1 MMRAAIGVRA
11 HSGWA
16 ALVAVT
22 GKPGSVQVLDRR
34 RIVIA
39 DPQARGTK
47 QPYHYAETLE
57 LRAAEKHLAS
67 CTAASE
73 RLALAA
79 IREVVEELNSYEVA
93 GAAILLASGRPLPK
107 LPDILASHALIHTA
121 EGEFFR
127 RVVRNACEGLGIGVT
142 GIRERE
148 LGEGSALQREIAN
161 LGKIVG
167 PPWTQDQKMATLA
180 AMTVLLTQQPV
191 H

>member
-1 MMRAAIGVRA
+1 MKSAAIGVRA

-16 ALVAVT
+16 ALVAVA
-22 GKPGSVQVLDRR
+22 GAPGSVRVLDRR

-39 DPQARGTK
+39 DPHGRGAN
-47 QPYHYAETLE
+47 QPYHFAERLE
-57 LRAAEKHLAS
+57 LQAAEKHLAS
-67 CTAASE
+67 CAAASE

-79 IREVVEELNSYEVA
+79 FQDVVQDLNNYEIA
-93 GAAILLASGRPLPK
+93 GVAILLASGRPLPS

-127 RVVRNACEGLGIGVT
+127 QAIRQACERLGISVT

-148 LGEGSALQREIAN
+148 LGEASALQKEIAN

-167 PPWTQDQKMATLA
+167 PPWTQDQKMAALA
-180 AMTVLLTQQPV
+180 AMMVLTKPMRLS
-191 H
+191 

>member
-1 MMRAAIGVRA
+1 MKRAAIGVRA

-16 ALVAVT
+16 ALVAVS

-39 DPQARGTK
+39 DTQGAGAN
-47 QPYHYAETLE
+47 QPFHFAEKLG
-57 LRAAEKHLAS
+57 LPAAEKHLAN
-67 CTAASE
+67 CAAVSE
-73 RLALAA
+73 QLALAA
-79 IREVVEELNSYEVA
+79 FRDVLQSLDGSEVT
-93 GAAILLASGRPLPK
+93 GAAILLASGRPLPS

-127 RVVRNACEGLGIGVT
+127 QAVRQACERLGIGVT

-148 LGEGSALQREIAN
+148 LGEDSALRLEIAN

-180 AMTVLLTQQPV
+180 AMMVLAKYS
-191 H
+191 